1 MRVEQIM
8 ARSVQ
13 SCRQE
18 DSLARAAQLMWD
30 HDCGCLPVSGGD
42 GGARVVGVITD
53 RDICMSALFQGSPLG
68 ELRVS
73 EAMSKQLQ
81 VCGPRDSLA
90 AAEKKLRE
98 ARIRRLPVVDD
109 EGVLVGMI
117 SLADL
122 AQEAA
127 RERGTAKREI
137 TESEVV
143 DTLATIC
150 EPLHRQLAA

>member
-18 DSLARAAQLMWD
+18 DTLAHAAQLMWD

-42 GGARVVGVITD
+42 GIARVVGVITD
-53 RDICMSALFQGSPLG
+53 RDICMSALFQGKPLG
-68 ELRVS
+68 ELRVG

-81 VCGPRDSLA
+81 VCSPKDSLA

-98 ARIRRLPVVDD
+98 ARIRRLPVVD
-109 EGVLVGMI
+109 EQGALVGMI

-127 RERGTAKREI
+127 RERSTAKREI
-137 TESEVV
+137 TGSEVA